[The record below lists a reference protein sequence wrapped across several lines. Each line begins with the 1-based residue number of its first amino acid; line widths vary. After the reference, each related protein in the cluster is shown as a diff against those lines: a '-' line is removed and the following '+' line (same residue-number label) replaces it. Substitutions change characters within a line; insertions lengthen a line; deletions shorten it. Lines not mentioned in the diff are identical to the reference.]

1 MFRAKTEVRLTGTL
15 FIADPTGAEDRT
27 GGQEGHFVPVPRGAS
42 GNSELQV
49 IQFSMHFSNHKYLD
63 IIFFSFLGSCVLY
76 RFSVFLKNS
85 IVSSV
90 YSFNLIVLVDYRN
103 SNVYVLFKIV

>member
-1 MFRAKTEVRLTGTL
+1 MFRANTEMRLTGTL

-63 IIFFSFLGSCVLY
+63 INFFFFFGVL
-76 RFSVFLKNS
+76 RSLSLFRLLKNS

-103 SNVYVLFKIV
+103 SNVYVLFKLV

>member
-27 GGQEGHFVPVPRGAS
+27 GGQEGYLVPFPRGAS

-49 IQFSMHFSNHKYLD
+49 IQFSVHFSNHKYLD
-63 IIFFSFLGSCVLY
+63 INTFFLFWGLA
-76 RFSVFLKNS
+76 FSIAFPVF
-85 IVSSV
+85 
-90 YSFNLIVLVDYRN
+90 
-103 SNVYVLFKIV
+103 